1 MICKVWPSLVQ
12 VLEWVICTFTEGVKG
27 LVFELKIVLPK
38 GFLLSGLKFHCNTL
52 CGSGIIKNAFK
63 PRLRNRIF
71 YLALNLYTRYLIA
84 CFLFVWIVSI
94 HELRILQRVSLNFT
108 KSKFVGNSIY
118 TVVLNEVKIYTDVCN
133 CNNVDVIFYFV
144 IVGRCVWSIQ
154 WFIYIW

>member
-1 MICKVWPSLVQ
+1 MSHLHIHRSCR
-12 VLEWVICTFTEGVKG
+12 GVG
-27 LVFELKIVLPK
+27 FEIKFILPK

-52 CGSGIIKNAFK
+52 SCSGVIKNAFK

-71 YLALNLYTRYLIA
+71 YLALNLYVRYLIV

-94 HELRILQRVSLNFT
+94 HELRILQRVLLNFT
-108 KSKFVGNSIY
+108 KSKSVGNSIY
-118 TVVLNEVKIYTDVCN
+118 TMVLNEVKIYTDICN
-133 CNNVDVIFYFV
+133 RNNVDVIFYFV